1 MSITKPLTQEGDFIV
16 FLEHDRP
23 DKVYVVEK
31 TEDLIYDYA
40 FGASGAVAT
49 GVIGPS
55 TQIPNIQPKMVTTTQ
70 SEIQCYQVRVGVDVG
85 MVYTEMFAGTIRRT
99 PYMQRKPTTA
109 LPYVGYFNQFTSP
122 FGNPRVEYFFRANEI
137 PAFFIYNNLG
147 QTITPNL
154 SFRGKK
160 LRLFDL
166 DVVKD
171 TANATQMFGD
181 YSKDPQ
187 GVTNYMAQVKDQC
200 LKGIKQ
206 CRRVTIMGM
215 ED

>member
-1 MSITKPLTQEGDFIV
+1 MKPLTQEGDFIV

-23 DKVYVVEK
+23 DKVYVCEK
-31 TEDLIYDYA
+31 TEDVVMDYQ
-40 FGASGAVAT
+40 FGAAGAVAT
-49 GVIGPS
+49 GVLGPY
-55 TQIPNIQPKMVTTTQ
+55 TQVTIVQPRQITT
-70 SEIQCYQVRVGVDVG
+70 SPAEIQCYQLRIGVDVG

-99 PYMQRKPTTA
+99 PYMQRRPSA
-109 LPYVGYFNQFTSP
+109 ASPYVGFFNQFVSP
-122 FGNPRVEYFFRANEI
+122 YGNPRVEYWYRYNEI
-137 PAFFIYNNLG
+137 PTFAVFNNLG
-147 QTITPNL
+147 QTITPTL

-166 DVVKD
+166 DVVAD

-181 YSKDPQ
+181 YGKDPQ
-187 GVTNYMAQVKDQC
+187 GVTAYMALKKDQV
-200 LKGIKQ
+200 LKNQIQ